1 MKNEL
6 NFTKGEWIAA
16 VVLLLIIIGS
26 YLVYYLYDD
35 HKKPTYDAAKYQ
47 ATFVAFEVRQQ
58 YLQDSV
64 EAAYKEKGYRTGCRY
79 DKFTGGVVFD
89 TFPPSKTPK
98 KQMYEIVKL
107 DLNHCDTD
115 DIVNVPQFGSKRAA
129 KLVEYRQRLGG
140 FYSFSQVQEVYIL
153 QSVPMDLLEKYFYLN
168 PKDVAKININ
178 TATYK
183 EMMTHPYFDAYLSK
197 TIVNYR
203 TKHGNIRSFEELQQI
218 THAYPELMDKL
229 RHYVVF

>member
-16 VVLLLIIIGS
+16 VVLLLIIICS
-26 YLVYYLYDD
+26 YLFYYLYDN
-35 HKKPTYDAAKYQ
+35 HKKSSYDAQKYQ
-47 ATFVAFEVRQQ
+47 AIFVAFEERQQ
-58 YLQDSV
+58 HLQDSL
-64 EAAYKEKGYRTGCRY
+64 EAAYKSKNYRTSYHY
-79 DKFTGGVVFD
+79 DKYTGGVIFD
-89 TFPPSKTPK
+89 TFPPSKIPK

-129 KLVEYRQRLGG
+129 KLVDYRQKLGG
-140 FYSFSQVQEVYIL
+140 FYSFSQIQEIYIL
-153 QSVPMDLLEKYFYLN
+153 QSVSMDLLEKYFYLN
-168 PKDVAKININ
+168 PNDVQKININ

-183 EMMTHPYFDAYLSK
+183 EMIVHPYFDAYLSK

-203 TKHGNIRSFEELQQI
+203 TKHGNIHSFEELQRI

-229 RHYVVF
+229 RHYVTF